1 MDNFTRIY
9 GENNVELGT
18 GTSLPLRIN
27 LNGNP
32 ITEDY
37 IVNIEKPS
45 DGSLYGEDIK
55 KLFPENLQKKIE
67 NLPSSKV
74 LMQMTED
81 VKNHP
86 IK

>member
-1 MDNFTRIY
+1 MN
-9 GENNVELGT
+9 
-18 GTSLPLRIN
+18 
-27 LNGNP
+27 
-32 ITEDY
+32 
-37 IVNIEKPS
+37 IVKPG

-55 KLFPENLQKKIE
+55 KLFPENLHKKIE

-74 LMQMTED
+74 LMQMSED